1 MLLVHKV
8 ELKVNRVQATYF
20 AKGCGIARFAYN
32 WALDQWQKE
41 YALGNKPTEAKLR
54 KALNAIKQAEF
65 PWMQEVTK
73 VAPQQAI
80 KNLGNAYTRFF
91 KKQGKYPRFK
101 KRGVRDSFRADNGPS
116 QAGADA
122 VTLQGKKIK
131 LPRIGWVRLRETLR
145 YIGQIKS
152 VTISRRADR
161 WYAAIVVDTDNLI
174 HERKNHGSVGVDL
187 GIKTF
192 AQLSTGQAYVGAK
205 AHKAKLKRL
214 RCLSRALSRKKKGS
228 RNFSKAKLALSRLH
242 AQIANI
248 RADGLHKLTTELVLN
263 YTRICIEDLNVS
275 GMASNRRLSRHIMDQ
290 SFYEFRR
297 QLSYK
302 SDWYETELVI
312 AERFFPSSKR
322 CSSCHEIYKDLTLSE
337 RYWTCSHCSTYHDR
351 DLNAAINLNTYLS
364 TASSAG
370 IDACEVEGAGLETD
384 CLKAKPSHVEARIQ
398 H

>member
-1 MLLVHKV
+1 MLLVHKI
-8 ELKVNRVQATYF
+8 ELKANRQQATYF
-20 AKGCGIARFAYN
+20 AKGCGVSRFAYN
-32 WALDQWQKE
+32 WALDRWQKE
-41 YALGNKPTEAKLR
+41 YALDNKPTEAKLR
-54 KALNAIKQAEF
+54 KALNAIKKTEF

-80 KNLGNAYTRFF
+80 KNLGTAYTRFF
-91 KKQGKYPRFK
+91 KKLGKHPRFK
-101 KRGVRDSFRADNGPS
+101 KRGVHDSFRADNGPS
-116 QAGADA
+116 KVGADA
-122 VTLQGKKIK
+122 VTLEGKKIK

-145 YIGQIKS
+145 YTGQIKS

-161 WYAAIVVDTDNLI
+161 WYAAIVVDTTSLI

-192 AQLSTGQAYVGAK
+192 AQLSTGQAYEGAK

-214 RCLSRALSRKKKGS
+214 RCLSRALSRKRKGS
-228 RNFSKAKLALSRLH
+228 RNRAKAKLALSRLH

-248 RADGLHKLTTELVLN
+248 RADSLHKLTTELVLN
-263 YTRICIEDLNVS
+263 YTRIGIEDLNVS

-302 SDWYETELVI
+302 SDWYGSELVI
-312 AERFFPSSKR
+312 ADRFFPSSKR
-322 CSSCHEIYKDLTLSE
+322 CNTCDELYKDLTLSE
-337 RYWTCSHCSTYHDR
+337 RYWTCSHCNTYHDR
-351 DLNAAINLNTYLS
+351 DLNAAINLYNYLS

-370 IDACEVEGAGLETD
+370 IDACEVEGAGARIVYPD
-384 CLKAKPSHVEARIQ
+384 VKPCHVEARIQ